1 MLYFDNAATTYP
13 KPEQVYKEMDRLTR
27 ECAVNSGRGSYKKA
41 ENASAVINETRK
53 KVSEFMGA
61 ENAED
66 VIFTSSATEAA
77 NRVLR
82 GYGFEENMTVY
93 VSPYEHNAVMR
104 TLEALRKEKK
114 FKIKVLETDEKGYLN
129 LDDIEY
135 QFMCD
140 EPDFVCI
147 NLASNV
153 TGYVLP
159 AERVAD
165 MAKEYGAIVLADA
178 AQAAGN
184 IEINLKETN
193 IDILIFAG
201 HKSMYGLFGVGGFI
215 TNSRIFDR
223 DKNITPVIFG
233 GNGEDSL
240 NLELSERGISRY
252 EVGSPN
258 IAAIGTLKTAI
269 DTIEKDLVKNVE
281 KLKVYCMDHPENFY
295 FMDVYSSVSYS
306 EKMFV
311 NVDNSIHNYDIMGG
325 WASKSPLYRKKLKAY
340 QINTMEEGLLSME
353 NVYFVRKKAEDMH
366 WLSNYYESHGENIK
380 ITLVETIDDVFE
392 IYRIEAANL

>member
-93 VSPYEHNAVMR
+93 VSTYEHNAVMR

-159 AERVAD
+159 AERVED

-269 DTIEKDLVKNVE
+269 DTIEKDLSGTQERENRLLKYLIE
-281 KLKVYCMDHPENFY
+281 KLEDIDGIHIFQKPETEEEFQNHIPVLSIGFEKY
-295 FMDVYSSVSYS
+295 VSDDAGTILDG
-306 EKMFV
+306 E
-311 NVDNSIHNYDIMGG
+311 YDIAVRTGYHCAPFVHDVIGSKRYGGTVRISMGRFTTKEDVDELV
-325 WASKSPLYRKKLKAY
+325 AA
-340 QINTMEEGLLSME
+340 
-353 NVYFVRKKAEDMH
+353 VRDM
-366 WLSNYYESHGENIK
+366 
-380 ITLVETIDDVFE
+380 
-392 IYRIEAANL
+392 R

>member
-159 AERVAD
+159 AERVED

-269 DTIEKDLVKNVE
+269 DTIEKDLSGTQERENRLLKYLIE
-281 KLKVYCMDHPENFY
+281 KLEDIDGIHIFQKPETEEEFQNHIPVLSIGFEKY
-295 FMDVYSSVSYS
+295 VSDDAGTILDG
-306 EKMFV
+306 E
-311 NVDNSIHNYDIMGG
+311 YDIAVRTGYHCAPLVHDVIGSKRYGGTVRISMGQFTTKEDVDELV
-325 WASKSPLYRKKLKAY
+325 AA
-340 QINTMEEGLLSME
+340 
-353 NVYFVRKKAEDMH
+353 VRDM
-366 WLSNYYESHGENIK
+366 
-380 ITLVETIDDVFE
+380 
-392 IYRIEAANL
+392 R

>member
-178 AQAAGN
+178 AQAARKHRDKFKRN
-184 IEINLKETN
+184 KHRH
-193 IDILIFAG
+193 IDIC
-201 HKSMYGLFGVGGFI
+201 
-215 TNSRIFDR
+215 R
-223 DKNITPVIFG
+223 P
-233 GNGEDSL
+233 
-240 NLELSERGISRY
+240 
-252 EVGSPN
+252 
-258 IAAIGTLKTAI
+258 
-269 DTIEKDLVKNVE
+269 
-281 KLKVYCMDHPENFY
+281 
-295 FMDVYSSVSYS
+295 
-306 EKMFV
+306 
-311 NVDNSIHNYDIMGG
+311 
-325 WASKSPLYRKKLKAY
+325 
-340 QINTMEEGLLSME
+340 QINVWSFRSG
-353 NVYFVRKKAEDMH
+353 R
-366 WLSNYYESHGENIK
+366 
-380 ITLVETIDDVFE
+380 
-392 IYRIEAANL
+392 IYNKQQDI

>member
-27 ECAVNSGRGSYKKA
+27 ECAVNSDRGSYKKA

-269 DTIEKDLVKNVE
+269 DTIEKDLSGTQERENRLLKYLIE
-281 KLKVYCMDHPENFY
+281 KLEDIDGIHIFQKPETEEEFQNHIAVLSIGF
-295 FMDVYSSVSYS
+295 
-306 EKMFV
+306 EKYMS
-311 NVDNSIHNYDIMGG
+311 DDAGTILDGEYDIAVRTGYHCAPLVHEVIGSKQYGGTVRISMGQFTTKEDVDELVV
-325 WASKSPLYRKKLKAY
+325 A
-340 QINTMEEGLLSME
+340 
-353 NVYFVRKKAEDMH
+353 VRDM
-366 WLSNYYESHGENIK
+366 
-380 ITLVETIDDVFE
+380 
-392 IYRIEAANL
+392 R

>member
-159 AERVAD
+159 AERVED

-269 DTIEKDLVKNVE
+269 DTIEKDLSGTQERENRLLKYLIE
-281 KLKVYCMDHPENFY
+281 KLEDIDGIHIFQKPETEEEFQNHIAVLSLGF
-295 FMDVYSSVSYS
+295 
-306 EKMFV
+306 EKYMS
-311 NVDNSIHNYDIMGG
+311 DDAGTILDGEYDIAVRTGYHCAPLVHDVIGSKRYGGTVRISMGQFTTKEDVDELV
-325 WASKSPLYRKKLKAY
+325 AA
-340 QINTMEEGLLSME
+340 
-353 NVYFVRKKAEDMH
+353 VRDM
-366 WLSNYYESHGENIK
+366 
-380 ITLVETIDDVFE
+380 
-392 IYRIEAANL
+392 R

>member
-159 AERVAD
+159 AERVED

-269 DTIEKDLVKNVE
+269 DTIEKDLSGTQERENRLLKYLIE
-281 KLKVYCMDHPENFY
+281 KLEDIDGIHIFQKPETEEEFQNHIPVLSIGFEKY
-295 FMDVYSSVSYS
+295 VSDDAGTILDG
-306 EKMFV
+306 E
-311 NVDNSIHNYDIMGG
+311 YDIAVRTGYHCAPFVHDVIGSKRYGGTVRISMGRFTTKEDVDELV
-325 WASKSPLYRKKLKAY
+325 AA
-340 QINTMEEGLLSME
+340 
-353 NVYFVRKKAEDMH
+353 VRDM
-366 WLSNYYESHGENIK
+366 
-380 ITLVETIDDVFE
+380 
-392 IYRIEAANL
+392 R

>member
-269 DTIEKDLVKNVE
+269 DTIEKDLSETQERENRLLKYLIE
-281 KLKVYCMDHPENFY
+281 KLEDIDGIHIFQKPETEEEFQNHIAVLSIGFEKY
-295 FMDVYSSVSYS
+295 VSDDAGTILDG
-306 EKMFV
+306 E
-311 NVDNSIHNYDIMGG
+311 YDIAVRTGYHCAPFVHDVIVSKLYGGTVRISMGQFTTKEDVDELV
-325 WASKSPLYRKKLKAY
+325 AA
-340 QINTMEEGLLSME
+340 
-353 NVYFVRKKAEDMH
+353 VRDM
-366 WLSNYYESHGENIK
+366 
-380 ITLVETIDDVFE
+380 
-392 IYRIEAANL
+392 R

>member
-77 NRVLR
+77 NRGLR

-269 DTIEKDLVKNVE
+269 DTIEKDLSGTQERENRLLKYLIE
-281 KLKVYCMDHPENFY
+281 KLEDIDGIYIFQKPETEEEFQNHIAVLSIGFEKY
-295 FMDVYSSVSYS
+295 VSDDAGTILDG
-306 EKMFV
+306 E
-311 NVDNSIHNYDIMGG
+311 YDIAVRTGYHCAPLVHDVIGSKRYGGTVRISMGRFTTKEDVDELV
-325 WASKSPLYRKKLKAY
+325 AA
-340 QINTMEEGLLSME
+340 
-353 NVYFVRKKAEDMH
+353 VRDM
-366 WLSNYYESHGENIK
+366 
-380 ITLVETIDDVFE
+380 
-392 IYRIEAANL
+392 R

>member
-66 VIFTSSATEAA
+66 VIFASSATEAA

-140 EPDFVCI
+140 EPDFVCV

-269 DTIEKDLVKNVE
+269 DTIEKDLSGTQERENRLLKYLIE
-281 KLKVYCMDHPENFY
+281 KLEDIDGIYIFQKPETEEEFQNHIAVLSIGFEKY
-295 FMDVYSSVSYS
+295 VSDDAGTILDG
-306 EKMFV
+306 E
-311 NVDNSIHNYDIMGG
+311 YDIAVRTGYHCAPFVHDVIGSKRYGGTVRISMGQFTTKEDVDELV
-325 WASKSPLYRKKLKAY
+325 AA
-340 QINTMEEGLLSME
+340 
-353 NVYFVRKKAEDMH
+353 VRDM
-366 WLSNYYESHGENIK
+366 
-380 ITLVETIDDVFE
+380 
-392 IYRIEAANL
+392 R

>member
-27 ECAVNSGRGSYKKA
+27 ECAVNAGRGSYKKA

-104 TLEALRKEKK
+104 MLEALRKEKK

-269 DTIEKDLVKNVE
+269 DTIEKDLSETQERENRLLKYLIE
-281 KLKVYCMDHPENFY
+281 KLEDIDGIHIFQKPETEEEFQNHIAVLSIGF
-295 FMDVYSSVSYS
+295 
-306 EKMFV
+306 EKYMS
-311 NVDNSIHNYDIMGG
+311 DDAGTILDGEYDIAVRTGYHCAPLVHDVIGSKRYGGTVRISMGRFTTKEDVDELV
-325 WASKSPLYRKKLKAY
+325 AA
-340 QINTMEEGLLSME
+340 
-353 NVYFVRKKAEDMH
+353 VRDM
-366 WLSNYYESHGENIK
+366 
-380 ITLVETIDDVFE
+380 
-392 IYRIEAANL
+392 R